1 MLKINLILIALCSI
15 ITLSYGQQPLQI
27 GWTSTDTFSSFQKT
41 SDGGFIGNTTN
52 IAGTNTQVKK
62 YSVDGSVQFALPFP
76 SQQIIATSDG
86 GFVIVVTANSAQ
98 SGLTYLGGYDSWIIK
113 INSIGTII
121 WQKSVSGTGDD
132 YVKDIKVST
141 NGDVIAIVSSNS
153 IDGFGT
159 GNQGLID
166 TWLVQIT
173 SLGTLYKINL
183 GGSNNETFKNLE
195 LLSTTDFL
203 VCISTASNNG
213 VFNIGYKGGIDTWI
227 LKVTSGISLT
237 ISSRRAYGGY
247 YDDEANLI
255 ISNQKYLLTGY
266 SKSSNGDLSINKG
279 GKDIWICFLNQD
291 GTLISSTN
299 YGGANDDYVRDAYF
313 NTIDNA
319 FYILC
324 ENTSLDGDFPNS
336 NNRTWEDKLLKFTT
350 TGNYVWRRDFF
361 TNRYNSSPSVIR
373 KNLVDSGVLISG
385 TVFGLG
391 STNLFQDIINSG
403 DPRVFFCKL
412 SSLDAQT
419 EWSKQPGYSTRLAS
433 LDLIEKNDDGT
444 LLCTNVLR
452 GASFGTSRIFT
463 VNPNTGNEVNTTF
476 SFFCNST
483 LPPYY
488 SCSSSYINA
497 KNGTNGVVFMQMSN
511 VTYAN
516 VRKLC
521 PHPYQNIS
529 KTFKYYCSTSI
540 SDTIRVP
547 DDNEFTYQ
555 WKKDGIPIIGATSTK
570 YLARDL
576 GKYTVELTGKTC
588 SGKAET
594 DTIVLALNVYG
605 AINPKLR
612 TSSDTLICQNDVVSF
627 SLVDGCSYG
636 YLQWQ
641 KNGVDIPGE
650 TSLSYST
657 SQIGVYRVKVTTS
670 GVVTYTNS
678 MQIGWK
684 STCCLMETVTSGDW
698 ENPTTWGCRRVPTSL
713 DNVIINSGHQITVS
727 SPNAVAKNISN
738 MGGTISMA
746 TTSCKL
752 VLLGN

>member
-52 IAGTNTQVKK
+52 ITGTNTQVKK

-76 SQQIIATSDG
+76 SQQIITTSDG

-121 WQKSVSGTGDD
+121 WQKSVSGAGDD
-132 YVKDIKVST
+132 YIKDIKVST
-141 NGDVIAIVSSNS
+141 NGDVVAIVSSNS
-153 IDGFGT
+153 VDGFGI

-173 SLGTLYKINL
+173 SLGTLSKINL

-255 ISNQKYLLTGY
+255 VSNQKYLLTGY
-266 SKSSNGDLSINKG
+266 SKSNNGDLSTNKG

-361 TNRYNSSPSVIR
+361 TNRYNSSPSAIR

-403 DPRVFFCKL
+403 DPRIFFCKL

-419 EWSKQPGYSTRLAS
+419 EWNKQPGSASRVAS
-433 LDLIEKNDDGT
+433 LNLVEKNEDGT

-452 GASFGTSRIFT
+452 GASSGINRIFAL
-463 VNPNTGNEVNTTF
+463 NPLTGREANSIF
-476 SFFCNST
+476 SSSCSVY
-483 LPPYY
+483 LPPY
-488 SCSSSYINA
+488 SCLDLIINA
-497 KNGTNGVVFMQMSN
+497 KNGLNGTIFMQMGGSN
-511 VTYAN
+511 YLKI
-516 VRKLC
+516 RKLC

-555 WKKDGIPIIGATSTK
+555 WKKNGIPILGATSTK